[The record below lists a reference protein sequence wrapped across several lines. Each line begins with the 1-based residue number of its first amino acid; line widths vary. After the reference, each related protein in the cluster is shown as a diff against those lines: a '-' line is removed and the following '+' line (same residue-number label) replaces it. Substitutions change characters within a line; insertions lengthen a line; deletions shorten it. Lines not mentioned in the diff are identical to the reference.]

1 MFCQLAQLSGTGE
14 FFCALARE
22 APQINPISSP
32 QFKHRIN
39 FPEIFFLGRD
49 IPSFPVDSENVTSAL
64 SIDMID
70 EFFSSIPSL
79 KICGVTTLRDAERL
93 AKLKVAALG
102 LNFWPSSKRYCSPEN
117 ASTIASHVAG
127 DILRVGVFVNNSLP
141 LAIELIDECLIDIVQ
156 LHGDEV
162 IEDIQFFIDQGI
174 PVIKAVS
181 ADKLPNHELPSHDFA
196 LLIDTPAGKDYGGTG
211 KTFDWS
217 IAEEFVQKH
226 PKIPTL
232 LAGGINPLNAGKA
245 LAAVKPAALDIASG
259 AESSPGIKDF
269 EKVQALMQTLS

>member
-1 MFCQLAQLSGTGE
+1 ML
-14 FFCALARE
+14 
-22 APQINPISSP
+22 
-32 QFKHRIN
+32 
-39 FPEIFFLGRD
+39 D
-49 IPSFPVDSENVTSAL
+49 D
-64 SIDMID
+64 
-70 EFFSSIPSL
+70 FFSSIPSL
-79 KICGVTTLRDAERL
+79 KICGVTRLADAERL

-117 ASTIASHVAG
+117 ASTISSHVAG

-156 LHGDEV
+156 LHGDETE
-162 IEDIQFFIDQGI
+162 EDILFFIEQGI

-181 ADKLPNHELPSHDFA
+181 ADKLPNYKLPCRNFA

-217 IAEEFVQKH
+217 IAGDFVQNY

-232 LAGGINPLNAGKA
+232 LAGGINPTNAAEA
-245 LAAVKPAALDIASG
+245 LAKVKPAALDIASG
-259 AESSPGIKDF
+259 AESSPGNKDF
-269 EKVQALMQTLS
+269 GKIQALMKTIS